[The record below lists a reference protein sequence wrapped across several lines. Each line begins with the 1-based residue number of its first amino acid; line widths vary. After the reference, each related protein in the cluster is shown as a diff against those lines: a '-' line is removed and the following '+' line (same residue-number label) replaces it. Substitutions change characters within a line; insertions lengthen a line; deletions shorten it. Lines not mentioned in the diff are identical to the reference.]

1 MGIINVLICCLTLPL
16 VLTIWCMYV
25 RISGCHSFSSYFMC
39 ECSVY
44 AWIIFRGR
52 ANFHEWSLS
61 PGTSNCSWTS
71 CREGCTKEL
80 YDCTQI
86 RVNYKLPDNTT
97 EGSDGEG
104 GAVGSVEDDEESK
117 RYERSLDKY
126 IEDFD
131 ENGLSTSSPTGTKWY
146 HTEDLRLYLIP
157 PKSSESVSPTFVFE
171 RAWLYNQK
179 QKLVIYSCNWY
190 FTCASESFV
199 IWHTH
204 RCHEIIKSYSV
215 IQLKDQQK

>member
-1 MGIINVLICCLTLPL
+1 MEASQSAASRFHSFLRFGVCVYVYLDVTHSPVLSCANVLCI
-16 VLTIWCMYV
+16 VLGLY
-25 RISGCHSFSSYFMC
+25 
-39 ECSVY
+39 
-44 AWIIFRGR
+44 FRGR

-146 HTEDLRLYLIP
+146 HTEDLRLHLIP
-157 PKSSESVSPTFVFE
+157 PQSSESVPPVFVFSKE
-171 RAWLYNQK
+171 RGYIIRTKGGACCL
-179 QKLVIYSCNWY
+179 
-190 FTCASESFV
+190 FV
-199 IWHTH
+199 TIDILHVGQSRW
-204 RCHEIIKSYSV
+204 
-215 IQLKDQQK
+215 

>member
-1 MGIINVLICCLTLPL
+1 MGIINVLICCLTLRL
-16 VLTIWCMYV
+16 VLTIWYMCV
-25 RISGCHSFSSYFMC
+25 RVFGCHSFSSYFTC
-39 ECSVY
+39 ECSVCC

-61 PGTSNCSWTS
+61 PGASNCSWTS

-86 RVNYKLPDNTT
+86 RVNYKLPENTT

-146 HTEDLRLYLIP
+146 HTEDLRLHLIP
-157 PKSSESVSPTFVFE
+157 PQSSEIRSTHIRFRKSVAVESKEEACYLFV
-171 RAWLYNQK
+171 
-179 QKLVIYSCNWY
+179 
-190 FTCASESFV
+190 
-199 IWHTH
+199 
-204 RCHEIIKSYSV
+204 
-215 IQLKDQQK
+215 